1 MLISIAAV
9 AAALAAIA
17 REVIGHAV
25 AARVVG
31 SDWFASS
38 IFGEV
43 NTPARI
49 AGVCGTLANL
59 VLGGMATLL
68 LRLNKRFT
76 SGWYFLWVFGWFVSR
91 SESRSAR
98 HPPKKWKRLNA

>member
-1 MLISIAAV
+1 MPTGSRPEQNPAGYPAVEASLQRTAPNLLMLISIAAV
-9 AAALAAIA
+9 APALAAIA

-43 NTPARI
+43 NTPA
-49 AGVCGTLANL
+49 
-59 VLGGMATLL
+59 
-68 LRLNKRFT
+68 
-76 SGWYFLWVFGWFVSR
+76 
-91 SESRSAR
+91 
-98 HPPKKWKRLNA
+98 